1 MIKAVLID
9 DEPLLVKNLE
19 GLLKKYC
26 PQVEVT
32 GSANSLSAGKE
43 LIEAALPDLVF
54 LDIEM
59 PYGSGFDL
67 LKSFESPTF
76 EVIFVTAFDHYAVKA
91 FKQSAIGYI
100 LKPIDIDELKAATHK
115 AESIIKS
122 HQGNK
127 SIEHLLNAF
136 NNKQSSPTKIGLPT
150 LEGLMFV
157 KLDTIVFCKSS
168 GSYTEFHFKDGST
181 HLISKQISDCEKIL
195 PSNMFFRIHNENI
208 INLNLVSKYVK
219 GRGGYVILEN
229 GISFNV
235 SLRRKEEF
243 LQNVARL
250 NSLF

>member
-19 GLLKKYC
+19 SLLKKYC
-26 PQVEVT
+26 PQVVVS
-32 GSANSLSAGKE
+32 GSANSLSTGKE
-43 LIEAALPDLVF
+43 LIENVLPDLVF

-67 LKSFESPTF
+67 LRSFESPPF
-76 EVIFVTAFDHYAVKA
+76 EVIFVTAFDHYAIEA
-91 FKQSAIGYI
+91 FKKSAIGYI
-100 LKPIDIDELKAATHK
+100 LKPIDIDELKATTQR
-115 AESIIKS
+115 AETIIKS
-122 HQGNK
+122 NQGNK
-127 SIEHLLNAF
+127 SIEHLLETF
-136 NNKQSSPTKIGLPT
+136 GNKKASPVKIGLPT
-150 LEGLMFV
+150 LEGLVFV

-168 GSYTEFHFKDGST
+168 GSYTEFHFKDGTT

-195 PSNMFFRIHNENI
+195 PTNMFFRIHNENI

-229 GISFNV
+229 GTSFNV